1 MEETAGPDEPVDTLN
16 KFDRGEDMRVCLMVV
31 SVVILATFMSA
42 CARPKGETPQQKRDF
57 VLRMKDRTLEDLY
70 AAKPFTRDMIKNAAG
85 YGVFSN
91 INTQLLVLGSGSG
104 YGVIVD
110 NANGKTTYMKMAEGG
125 VGLGVAVTDFREVII
140 FNNPA
145 VMRQFISSGW
155 DFGVQGDAV
164 LKSRTEGAAASGEVP
179 FQTDIVIYQL
189 TKQGIAL
196 RTNVGAEKYWI
207 DSELNYY

>member
-1 MEETAGPDEPVDTLN
+1 LHGAAKSPGWVYIIQFEE
-16 KFDRGEDMRVCLMVV
+16 KQMRA
-31 SVVILATFMSA
+31 SVILLSVILSAVVLSA
-42 CARPKGETPQQKRDF
+42 CARPKGATPQEKRDF

-70 AAKPFTRDMIKNAAG
+70 AAKPFTRDLIKNAAG

-140 FNNPA
+140 FNNPT

-164 LKSRTEGAAASGEVP
+164 LKSRTEGGGASGEVP
-179 FQTDIVIYQL
+179 FQSDIVIYQL

-196 RTNVGAEKYWI
+196 RTNVGAEIYWI
-207 DSELNYY
+207 DSELNY

>member
-1 MEETAGPDEPVDTLN
+1 
-16 KFDRGEDMRVCLMVV
+16 MRVCAMVL
-31 SVVILATFMSA
+31 SVVISVTFLYA
-42 CARPKGETPQQKRDF
+42 CARPKGGTPQEKRDF

-70 AAKPFTRDMIKNAAG
+70 AAKPFTRDLIKNAAG

-145 VMRQFISSGW
+145 VMRQFISKGW

-164 LKSRTEGAAASGEVP
+164 LKSRKEGGGASGEIP
-179 FQTDIVIYQL
+179 FQSDIVIYQL

-207 DSELNYY
+207 DSDLNYY

>member
-1 MEETAGPDEPVDTLN
+1 M
-16 KFDRGEDMRVCLMVV
+16 KV
-31 SVVILATFMSA
+31 SMMLLAVIMSVTVLYG
-42 CARPKGETPQQKRDF
+42 CARPKGESPQAKRDY
-57 VLRMKDRTLEDLY
+57 VLRMRDRTLEDLY
-70 AAKPFTRDMIKNAAG
+70 ASKPFTRELVEHAAG

-110 NANGKTTYMKMAEGG
+110 NSNGKTTYMKMAEGG

-140 FNNPA
+140 FNSPT
-145 VMRQFISSGW
+145 VLREFISKGW

-164 LKSRTEGAAASGEVP
+164 LKSKKEGGAASGKIP
-179 FQTDIVIYQL
+179 FESDIIIYQL

>member
-1 MEETAGPDEPVDTLN
+1 MSRGPGAPVNRVN
-16 KFDRGEDMRVCLMVV
+16 KSDGGKYMRACAMVL
-31 SVVILATFMSA
+31 SVIISVAFLYA
-42 CARPKGETPQQKRDF
+42 CARPKGGNPQEKRDF

-70 AAKPFTRDMIKNAAG
+70 AAKPFTKDMIKNAAG

-110 NANGKTTYMKMAEGG
+110 NATGKKTYMKMAEGG

-145 VMRQFISSGW
+145 VMRQFISKGW

-164 LKSRTEGAAASGEVP
+164 LKSRTEGGGASGKIP
-179 FQTDIVIYQL
+179 FESDIVIYQL

-207 DSELNYY
+207 DSDLNYY

>member
-1 MEETAGPDEPVDTLN
+1 MRTGLLLFSILFSMLSFYGCAKPQGNTPVSQRAYILQMRDTT
-16 KFDRGEDMRVCLMVV
+16 
-31 SVVILATFMSA
+31 LA
-42 CARPKGETPQQKRDF
+42 EIYQKSPY
-57 VLRMKDRTLEDLY
+57 VEDLVQH
-70 AAKPFTRDMIKNAAG
+70 AAG

-91 INTQLLVLGSGSG
+91 INTQLLVFGSGNG
-104 YGVIVD
+104 YGVITD
-110 NANGKTTYMKMAEGG
+110 NSNGKTTFMRMAEGG
-125 VGLGVAVTDFREVII
+125 VGLGVALTDFRELII

-164 LKSRTEGAAASGEVP
+164 LKSKTKGAAASGTVP
-179 FQTDIVIYQL
+179 FESDIVIYQL

-207 DSELNYY
+207 DSDLNYY

>member
-1 MEETAGPDEPVDTLN
+1 MRTSLLVISLLFSLLSFYGCAKPQGYSPQSKRAYILQMRDNTLAEIYS
-16 KFDRGEDMRVCLMVV
+16 K
-31 SVVILATFMSA
+31 S
-42 CARPKGETPQQKRDF
+42 PY
-57 VLRMKDRTLEDLY
+57 MKDLV
-70 AAKPFTRDMIKNAAG
+70 AHAAG

-91 INTQLLVLGSGSG
+91 INTQLLIIGSGNG
-104 YGVIVD
+104 YGVVTD
-110 NANGKTTYMKMAEGG
+110 NANGKTTFMRMAEGG
-125 VGLGVAVTDFREVII
+125 VGLGVALTDFKELII

-164 LKSRTEGAAASGEVP
+164 LKSKTQGAAASGSVP
-179 FQTDIVIYQL
+179 FDSDIVIYQL

-207 DSELNYY
+207 DSDLNYY

>member
-1 MEETAGPDEPVDTLN
+1 
-16 KFDRGEDMRVCLMVV
+16 MRA
-31 SVVILATFMSA
+31 SVILLSVILSAVLMSA

-70 AAKPFTRDMIKNAAG
+70 AAKPFTRDLVKNAAG

-179 FQTDIVIYQL
+179 FQSDIVIYQL

>member
-1 MEETAGPDEPVDTLN
+1 MRISLLLFSLLCTAFAFYG
-16 KFDRGEDMRVCLMVV
+16 
-31 SVVILATFMSA
+31 
-42 CARPKGETPQQKRDF
+42 CAKPKGNTPVSQRAYILQMRDNTLAEIYQKDPY
-57 VLRMKDRTLEDLY
+57 MQDLVQH
-70 AAKPFTRDMIKNAAG
+70 AAG

-91 INTQLLVLGSGSG
+91 INTQLLILGSGNG
-104 YGVIVD
+104 YGVITD
-110 NANGKTTYMKMAEGG
+110 NSNGKTTFMRMAQGG
-125 VGLGVAVTDFREVII
+125 VGLGVALTDFRELII

-164 LKSRTEGAAASGEVP
+164 LKSKTKGSAASGQVP
-179 FQTDIVIYQL
+179 FDSDIIIYQL

-207 DSELNYY
+207 DSDLNYY